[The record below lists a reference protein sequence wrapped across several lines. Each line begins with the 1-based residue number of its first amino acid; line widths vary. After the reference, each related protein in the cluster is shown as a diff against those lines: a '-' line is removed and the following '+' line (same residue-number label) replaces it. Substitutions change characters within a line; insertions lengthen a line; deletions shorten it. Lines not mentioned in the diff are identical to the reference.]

1 MILGIWKSG
10 NLEFLDTVVSGL
22 WSMMNNRYGYI
33 FSNKVNLRGDYQV
46 TTQASEGS
54 LGLCAVT
61 AYQHDVQ
68 DDKFSIE
75 Q

>member
-1 MILGIWKSG
+1 
-10 NLEFLDTVVSGL
+10 
-22 WSMMNNRYGYI
+22 MNNRFGYI
-33 FSNKVNLRGDYQV
+33 FSNKVDIWDDYQV

-54 LGLCAVT
+54 PGLCVVT
-61 AYQHDVQ
+61 AYQHDVK